1 MLKKL
6 VIASNNRNKRREIA
20 AILEAQG
27 FTIVPSEQTIS
38 VEVVED
44 GDSFAA
50 NAAKKARA
58 FAAANGCAALADD
71 SGLCVDALDGAP
83 GLHSARFAGEQGND
97 AANNALL
104 LKRLHGVT
112 NRHAYFC
119 CHIALVL
126 DDGSLIT
133 AAGQVNGHIVE
144 QMDGTEG
151 FGYDPLFYSEDLGK
165 TFACASAEEKASVS
179 HRGRAL
185 QALNHYL
192 LQVTHDE

>member
-1 MLKKL
+1 MTKL
-6 VIASNNRNKRREIA
+6 VIASNNTKKRQEIA
-20 AILEAQG
+20 AILTAQG
-27 FTIVPSEQTIS
+27 FTLVPVEETIS

-44 GDSFAA
+44 GDNFAA
-50 NAAKKARA
+50 NAEKKARA

-83 GLHSARFAGEQGND
+83 GLHSARFAGEHGND

-104 LKRLHGVT
+104 LHKLQGVS

-126 DDGSLIT
+126 DDGVLIT
-133 AAGQVNGHIVE
+133 AAGQVNGHILDH
-144 QMDGTEG
+144 MNGTQG
-151 FGYDPLFYSEDLGK
+151 FGYDPLFYCADLAK
-165 TFACASAEEKASVS
+165 TFACANAHEKASVS

-185 QALNHYL
+185 QQ
-192 LQVTHDE
+192 LQINMVQVANNE